1 MRVGLPIQWTSQ
13 IAESAVKYARE
24 DFQSRGWSGRSSGS
38 LMAFPREG
46 TVGIRTTLN
55 YVMFQNRGIKS
66 FVMWSLEGKTIPI
79 NDGSGVH
86 FIKATGVGQPGF
98 VTLPGGV
105 KKWRDQKWKHP
116 GLKPKRFMEDSLQR
130 AITENRS
137 YIQSELVKI
146 LSGRSKI

>member
-13 IAESAVKYARE
+13 IAENAVKYARE
-24 DFQSRGWSGRSSGS
+24 DFKGRGWSGRSSGA
-38 LMAFPREG
+38 LQAFPREG
-46 TVGIRTTLN
+46 TVGIRTTLD

-79 NDGSGVH
+79 SDSSGLH
-86 FIKATGVGQPGF
+86 FVKVTGVGQPGF

-105 KKWRDQKWKHP
+105 KKWRDQKWRHP
-116 GLKPKRFMEDSLQR
+116 GLAPKRFMEDSIQKS
-130 AITENRS
+130 ISENMA
-137 YIQSELVKI
+137 YIQSELVKV